1 MKTFLLNVFKIT
13 QDARFDW
20 KHFLNIHKIAEEM
33 KENAGIVF
41 QTFTMKYLINS
52 AYKMCKQHR

>member
-33 KENAGIVF
+33 KENAGNVF

-52 AYKMCKQHR
+52 A